1 MLVTVGSCLDARE
14 GLLLLNERTRQVL
27 LNQRITVMKIL
38 SELLDNREEYWCA
51 EGHVFPLRCWLN
63 VFLVFHVHDKLNK
76 L

>member
-1 MLVTVGSCLDARE
+1 MLVTVGSGFDARE

-27 LNQRITVMKIL
+27 LKQRITVMKIL
-38 SELLDNREEYWCA
+38 SEMLDNREEYWCA
-51 EGHVFPLRCWLN
+51 EGHAFPLRWWLN